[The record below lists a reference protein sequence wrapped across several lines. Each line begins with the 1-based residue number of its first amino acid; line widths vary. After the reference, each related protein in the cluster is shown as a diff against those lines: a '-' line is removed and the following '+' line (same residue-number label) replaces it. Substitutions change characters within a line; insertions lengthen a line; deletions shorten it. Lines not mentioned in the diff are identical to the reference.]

1 MLTAV
6 QLNLCNLLSF
16 GTKFIAITSSKMSPA
31 NTTLGYGC
39 FSTSTSKAKTN
50 KSAVHVLRGNSSF
63 SPSYGSQKADVW
75 HKSQGIQ
82 LNTYNKPHVCVLK
95 CLSASWTFLHFLRNV
110 LRCQPKCKAASV
122 TNEPPFFVC
131 LYCRSINPT
140 QYLNITSKTTLL
152 IINNQKIWSLLRV
165 NSSLI

>member
-95 CLSASWTFLHFLRNV
+95 CLSASWTFLHFLKNV
-110 LRCQPKCKAASV
+110 LRCQTKCKAASV
-122 TNEPPFFVC
+122 TNEP
-131 LYCRSINPT
+131 LYNKVHCINISLCYEC
-140 QYLNITSKTTLL
+140 YLRKNIIVQCYLQL
-152 IINNQKIWSLLRV
+152 WF
-165 NSSLI
+165 